1 MSFELTDAEALE
13 VRTTIAMK
21 HKKIVWTLEN
31 VSKIKGKEK
40 LEERKDLMQELI
52 ERLDNKYKLPEE
64 E

>member
-1 MSFELTDAEALE
+1 MSFEITDQEALE

-40 LEERKDLMQELI
+40 LEERVVLMGDLI
-52 ERLDNKYKLPEE
+52 ERLDAKYKSKEE
-64 E
+64 